1 MQVIVTESRRG
12 QVVLDF
18 VRLTKPRIVGLLVWT
33 AFVSMTL
40 AARGWPAAGPATGGL
55 FGLAL
60 SVGGAHSINMA
71 FDRDIDAT
79 MRRTCRRPV
88 PMGRIT
94 VGQAYAWGLFLE
106 ALSLGV
112 LLTWTNP
119 LTAALSLAGF
129 LYYAVLYTMVL
140 KRRTSQNIVIGGA
153 AGAFPPLIGWAAVT
167 GHLSW
172 LALGLFGVV
181 FLWTPPHFWA
191 LALARQDEYH
201 AAAVPMLPVTHGW
214 RTTIRQMVFYT
225 LLLWPLGWAID
236 AESSFGR
243 LMTLWLVVLNGGF
256 TAFVVALGLRRVRAM
271 TVFRISLVYLAM
283 LFGGLLWMALRP

>member
-18 VRLTKPRIVGLLVWT
+18 VRLTKPRIVALLVWT
-33 AFVSMTL
+33 ALVSMTL
-40 AARGWPAAGPATGGL
+40 AARGWPPAGATMGGL
-55 FGLAL
+55 IGLAL

-106 ALSLGV
+106 GLSLGV

-119 LTAALSLAGF
+119 LTAALSLTGF

-191 LALARQDEYH
+191 LALARQDEYRE
-201 AAAVPMLPVTHGW
+201 AAVPMLPVTHGW

-225 LLLWPLGWAID
+225 LLLWPLGWVIEA
-236 AESSFGR
+236 ASSFGR
-243 LMTLWLVVLNGGF
+243 PLSLLLVVLNGGF
-256 TAFVVALGLRRVRAM
+256 TASVFGLGLRRVRAM

-283 LFGGLLWMALRP
+283 LFGGLLWLALRP